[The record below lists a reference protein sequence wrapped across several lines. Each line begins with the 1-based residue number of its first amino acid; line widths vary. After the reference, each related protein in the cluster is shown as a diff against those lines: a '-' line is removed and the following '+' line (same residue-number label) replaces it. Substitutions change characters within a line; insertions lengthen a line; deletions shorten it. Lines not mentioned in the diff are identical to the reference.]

1 MSFYGASSEKAL
13 PMSTPD
19 RHDLNQ
25 PSTQELNA
33 KSHSSSEQ
41 EHAHFLSKVPPVLA
55 PFLTVF
61 LFASMGVVSVRRLD
75 YLIAKDDDPKK
86 KRTEEWN
93 TFRGAI
99 VDRVNNINVV
109 ASLFITGAAVFVSTV
124 SPNKDLADWGSNFCF
139 YTFGGT
145 IGVAILAVLTGC
157 MITYIFMD
165 LQTEDLRVSQDTHFK
180 PRMPR
185 R

>member
-1 MSFYGASSEKAL
+1 
-13 PMSTPD
+13 
-19 RHDLNQ
+19 
-25 PSTQELNA
+25 
-33 KSHSSSEQ
+33 
-41 EHAHFLSKVPPVLA
+41 
-55 PFLTVF
+55 
-61 LFASMGVVSVRRLD
+61 MGVVSVRRLD

-165 LQTEDLRVSQDTHFK
+165 LQTEDLRMES
-180 PRMPR
+180 
-185 R
+185 